1 MSHALCKI
9 ELQIQ
14 QMGRRKYNFRLAA
27 LIYLTAWL
35 RGICTSAYNL
45 KIIYNDPQ

>member
-14 QMGRRKYNFRLAA
+14 QTKKRKYNFRLAA

-35 RGICTSAYNL
+35 SGICNSAY
-45 KIIYNDPQ
+45 D